1 MGFALSCHS
10 GTQPVA
16 IQPAEEKTGW
26 VCGGGFW
33 GLGLEMAHTHTPIPV
48 SGVQS
53 HGVTNLQEGLEN
65 VG

>member
-1 MGFALSCHS
+1 MGLWGRFLGARPGN
-10 GTQPVA
+10 GT
-16 IQPAEEKTGW
+16 
-26 VCGGGFW
+26 
-33 GLGLEMAHTHTPIPV
+33 HTHTPIPV